1 MNNKKKKSKILG
13 LFTTLAL
20 AFAGLCVG
28 TAITQPEVK
37 TASALTYTTPKYLTY
52 GTTNDGDSTTNGCPS
67 NFKIYTYSTS
77 NDGSSTTRGQ
87 DILSNWSRYNFYIDA
102 VDIEHV
108 SFKLY
113 RNDYLYA
120 SKSLSG
126 ESDMLLYGEVLP
138 SGSYELQ
145 YVGKKVGFLW
155 ITTTYTYTYRFIVDV
170 DAPSYTLKAGG
181 STISSGS
188 YTNKQVV
195 YSATDNRSV
204 YRIRYLRPNYS
215 SYSNTYSE
223 SYTVPVTATNGWY
236 YVYAEDSIGNST
248 STVSFYLDTVA
259 SVGKVTNAS
268 GTTIANG
275 GYANSAI
282 KYTAT
287 DSGSGVSGYQ
297 YKKPGATSW
306 SSYTSGTAVTG
317 TGWHTWRSYDRA
329 GNYSEEYKVY
339 YDAVS
344 PTGTLYGGT
353 SVKSSGSYTNAD
365 YVKYVASDSESG
377 ISACYVKMPNTSY
390 FTSYPS
396 GSQLT
401 AEGTYQFYC
410 IDKSQNQSSTVTI
423 TLDKTKPTGTLYAGT
438 SVVASGS
445 STNAAYIKFV
455 PYDAIGVKSIY
466 VKKPGASTY
475 VSYTSGTQF
484 TTEGTYS
491 FYCQDSVNTSD
502 TYTITL
508 DRQMPSAQ
516 LYVDGN
522 PIDNNSYTNGAHIK
536 FECEETCYVMLPDTD
551 AFVAYSSGAEFYKPG
566 KYVFYGV
573 SEAGNNTGLYTLI
586 IDRTIKSLTFTNV
599 QDGYTMGDVELV
611 WEDGDPNVYA
621 PVTSI
626 TINGKPFT
634 FGETLHTVDGGS
646 YEVVC
651 TDAAGNVW
659 TDSFVS
665 KKDNIV
671 TETVSKQ
678 YYEAFDVNGDNYAFS
693 TYEKA
698 FAFACAYERSFVQMG
713 EWNGETWDTGFAMDS
728 KDSANA
734 VNGAYYVYKK
744 DGNAD
749 ENVAYFTE
757 ERLNEVIKQYAKEHV
772 KAYYYWQKTPANKV
786 EGESLDN
793 YVGENKIV
801 ASSITLGE
809 NIKHLLNG
817 EEFDGNVIETAGF
830 HTLTIMDDWGNSYD
844 YEIVIVREIPMIQ
857 YTVGANTPNVAA
869 FDRTYLF
876 KDQVS
881 VSIVDEYDELA
892 MFTVFDENGEV
903 IGHFNLEDTY
913 TIEESGTYTVKAVNH
928 FGETEVFTMIISR
941 DAPKVDITEN
951 TEGKKLEITVTKSE
965 DKESSIQTLEIYKSL
980 DGGVTWELL
989 ERDDYGQLITM
1000 ERLEYA
1006 FRTTGQYKVILTDE
1020 FRTGIDAVT
1029 VQANY
1034 EQKLPEGELIGVAN
1048 GGVTNGAVSFEW
1060 TDEATVVLTKDGE
1073 AITYFSG
1080 HKLTADG
1087 KYTLTF
1093 ENFDGYK
1100 ATYTFTIDT
1109 VAPEITTEGAN
1120 HREAVNEDVKVFYT
1134 EENLTAE
1141 LYKDGKMLGYYVS
1154 GNPISAD
1161 GQYRVRVYDVAGN
1174 EVSVEFTIDKTVS
1187 YDINVYDKGLSNSV
1201 VATSHEILTTQLTK
1215 NGEKVDYALGSAI
1228 TAIGDYTLV
1237 LTDALGNNEVI
1248 TFRIINPLVQE
1259 FTHNFDDIEGFGGV
1273 LVNGADKRLNY
1284 GTLELFDDGNYEVGV
1299 IVGGKTYNFAVTVDN
1314 TAPVL
1319 TLNGVENGGGT
1330 KESVTLSDLSEKA
1343 TMKVYL
1349 NDTEIKYELGAEL
1362 TELGKYRVVLTDE
1375 AGNETTY
1382 EFEILYKMNGGAIAL
1397 IIIGILA
1404 ICGIVLAIIL
1414 GKRATYKKQAET
1426 DLDEDDEEDFED
1438 EQGDENGTETGASEE
1453 GETP

>member
-1 MNNKKKKSKILG
+1 MNKKKKKSKILG
-13 LFTTLAL
+13 LFACLAL
-20 AFAGLCVG
+20 SVVGLGVSS
-28 TAITQPEVK
+28 TITQPEVK
-37 TASALTYTTPKYLTY
+37 TASALTYSTPKYLTV
-52 GTTNDGDSTTNGCPS
+52 GTTNDGSSNSNGCPD
-67 NFKIYTYSTS
+67 NFKIYMYSSS
-77 NDGSSTTRGQ
+77 NDGTSTTRGQ
-87 DILSNWSRYNFYIDA
+87 DIYSNWAYYNFYIDA
-102 VDIEHV
+102 IDIEHV

-113 RNDYLYA
+113 KNDYLYVN
-120 SKSLSG
+120 KSLSG
-126 ESDMLLYGEVLP
+126 ESDMLLHGEALP
-138 SGSYELQ
+138 SGKYEFQ

-155 ITTTYTYTYRFIVDV
+155 ITTTYTYTYRFYVDV
-170 DAPSYTLKAGG
+170 DEPSYTLKAGG
-181 STISSGS
+181 YTINSGS

-195 YSATDNRSV
+195 YTASDPRSITI
-204 YRIRYLRPNYS
+204 YYKRPNYS
-215 SYSNTYSE
+215 SYSTLYDST
-223 SYTVPVTATNGWY
+223 YTVSATATNGWY
-236 YVYAEDSIGNST
+236 YVYSKDSMNNYT
-248 STVSFYLDTVA
+248 DTVSFYLDTILPT
-259 SVGKVTNAS
+259 GTVTNAS
-268 GTTIANG
+268 GATIANG

-282 KYTAT
+282 KYTAS

-329 GNYSEEYKVY
+329 GNYSEEYTVY
-339 YDAVS
+339 YDAVT

-353 SVKSSGSYTNAD
+353 SEKSSGSYTNAE

-377 ISACYVKMPNTSY
+377 IFACYVKMPNTSY

-401 AEGTYQFYC
+401 AEGKYEFYC
-410 IDKSQNQSSTVTI
+410 QDLSQNKSATVTI

-438 SVVASGS
+438 SVVQSGV

-455 PYDAIGVKSIY
+455 PYDAIGVTATY

-484 TTEGTYS
+484 TEEGTYS
-491 FYCQDSVNTSD
+491 FYCQDNVNTSEI
-502 TYTITL
+502 YTITL
-508 DRQMPSAQ
+508 DRQVPRAQ
-516 LYVDGN
+516 LFVDGE
-522 PIDNNSYTNGAHIK
+522 PIDNNSYTNGEHIK
-536 FECEETCYVMLPDTD
+536 FECEETCYVMLPDTGE
-551 AFVAYSSGAEFYKPG
+551 FVPYSSGTEFYKPG

-573 SEAGNNTGLYTLI
+573 SVANNHTGLYTLV
-586 IDRTIKSLTFTNV
+586 IDRTIKPLTFANV
-599 QDGYTMGDVELV
+599 QEGYTLGDVELV

-626 TINGKPFT
+626 TINGKLFM
-634 FGETLHTVDGGS
+634 FGEIIHTVDGGL

-659 TDSFVS
+659 ADSFVS
-665 KKDNIV
+665 KKDNII

-678 YYEAFDVNGDNYAFS
+678 YYEAFDVDGNYYAFS
-693 TYEKA
+693 TYEEA
-698 FAFACAYERSFVQMG
+698 FEFACTYERSFVQTG
-713 EWNGETWDTGFAMDS
+713 EWNGETWDTGFAMDG

-734 VNGAYYVYKK
+734 VNGIYFVYKK
-744 DGNAD
+744 DGNAL

-757 ERLNEVIKQYAKEHV
+757 ERLNEVIAQYAKEHV
-772 KAYYYWQKTPANKV
+772 KAYYFWQKVPANKV

-793 YVGENKIV
+793 YAGGNKIV
-801 ASSITLGE
+801 ANSIILGE
-809 NIKHLLNG
+809 NIKCLLNG
-817 EEFDGNVIETAGF
+817 EEFVGNVIEIAGF
-830 HTLTIMDDWGNSYD
+830 HTLTIMDEWGNSYD
-844 YEIVIVREIPMIQ
+844 YEIVLVRELPMIQ
-857 YTVGANTPNVAA
+857 YALGTNNPNVAA

-881 VSIVDEYDELA
+881 VSIVDNYDELA
-892 MFTVFDENGEV
+892 MFTVFDEHGEV
-903 IGHFNLEDTY
+903 VGNFNIDE
-913 TIEESGTYTVKAVNH
+913 ICMIAESGTYTVKAVNH
-928 FGETEVFTMIISR
+928 FGETEIFTMIISR
-941 DAPKVDITEN
+941 DAPKVEITEN
-951 TEGKKLEITVTKSE
+951 TEGKKLEITITKSV
-965 DKESSIQTLEIYKSL
+965 DKESNIQTLEIYKSL
-980 DGGVTWELL
+980 DGGNTWELL
-989 ERDDYGQLITM
+989 ERDDYGHLITT
-1000 ERLEYA
+1000 ERLNYA
-1006 FRTTGQYKVILTDE
+1006 FRTTAHYKVILTDE

-1029 VQANY
+1029 MQASY
-1034 EQKLPEGELIGVAN
+1034 EQKLPEGELIGVKN
-1048 GGVTNGAVSFEW
+1048 GGFTNGSVSFVW
-1060 TDEATVVLTKDGE
+1060 TDEASVTLEKDGE
-1073 AITYFSG
+1073 LIPYNSG

-1087 KYTLTF
+1087 NYVLSF

-1109 VAPEITTEGAN
+1109 LAPDIVTEGAN

-1201 VATSHEILTTQLTK
+1201 VVTSHEILTTALTK
-1215 NGEKVDYALGSAI
+1215 NGGKMDYALGSAI

-1237 LTDALGNNEVI
+1237 LTDALGNTEVI

-1259 FTHNFDDIEGFGGV
+1259 FTHNFDDVEGFGGV
-1273 LVNGADKRLNY
+1273 LVNGTDKRLNY

-1299 IVGGKTYNFAVTVDN
+1299 IVGGKTYNFTVTVDN
-1314 TAPVL
+1314 TSPVL
-1319 TLNGVENGGGT
+1319 MLNGVENGGGT

-1397 IIIGILA
+1397 IIIGGLA

-1414 GKRATYKKQAET
+1414 GKRATYKRQTET
-1426 DLDEDDEEDFED
+1426 DLDEDDEDFEEGNTD
-1438 EQGDENGTETGASEE
+1438 ESEVETSASEE

>member
-1 MNNKKKKSKILG
+1 MKHKKKKSKILG
-13 LFTTLAL
+13 LFATLAL
-20 AFAGLCVG
+20 AFVGLGVG
-28 TAITQPEVK
+28 AATTQPEVK
-37 TASALTYTTPKYLTY
+37 TAAALTYTTAKCLTY
-52 GTTNDGDSTTNGCPS
+52 GSTNNGSSTSDGCPS
-67 NFKIYTYSTS
+67 NFKIYMYGASTS
-77 NDGSSTTRGQ
+77 GEGTIYQ
-87 DILSNWSRYNFYIDA
+87 DHLSNWSYYYIYVDA
-102 VDIEHV
+102 INV
-108 SFKLY
+108 SDHRSFRLLRNGYEYAAPSVSGKSDRVLY
-113 RNDYLYA
+113 EG
-120 SKSLSG
+120 SLPDG
-126 ESDMLLYGEVLP
+126 E
-138 SGSYELQ
+138 YELE
-145 YVGKKVGFLW
+145 YTCRYAKNIFYDY
-155 ITTTYTYTYRFIVDV
+155 TYYTYTYRFEVDKT
-170 DAPSYTLKAGG
+170 APTNSLKAGG
-181 STISSGS
+181 SSISSGIYTNKKITFTGNDKNFYYIRYKRPTSSSYSYYYGSTYSVPETTGNNGWWYFYGTDELIQSSSTVSVYYDTVVPVGTVKTSDGTTLASGS
-188 YTNKQVV
+188 YTNQSIK
-195 YSATDNRSV
+195 YSATD
-204 YRIRYLRPNYS
+204 
-215 SYSNTYSE
+215 T
-223 SYTVPVTATNGWY
+223 
-236 YVYAEDSIGNST
+236 
-248 STVSFYLDTVA
+248 
-259 SVGKVTNAS
+259 
-268 GTTIANG
+268 G
-275 GYANSAI
+275 GIYQL
-282 KYTAT
+282 
-287 DSGSGVSGYQ
+287 Q

-306 SSYTSGTAVTG
+306 ATYTANTLVSG
-317 TGWHTWRSYDRA
+317 TGWHTWRAVDKADNISA
-329 GNYSEEYKVY
+329 ETTIY
-339 YDAVS
+339 YDS
-344 PTGTLYGGT
+344 GLPTGTLYGGT
-353 SVKSSGSYTNAD
+353 SVKSSGSYVNAD
-365 YVKYVASDSESG
+365 YVKYVASDSASG
-377 ISACYVKMPNTSY
+377 ISACYVKMPNTTY
-390 FTSYPS
+390 FTSYTN

-401 AEGTYQFYC
+401 AEGKYEFYC
-410 IDKSQNQSSTVTI
+410 QDKSLNKSSTVTI
-423 TLDKTKPTGTLYAGT
+423 TLDKTKPTGTLYAGS
-438 SVVASGS
+438 SVVQSGV

-455 PYDAIGVKSIY
+455 PYDAIGVTATY
-466 VKKPGASTY
+466 VKKPGASNY

-491 FYCQDSVNTSD
+491 FYCQDSVNTSEV
-502 TYTITL
+502 YTITL
-508 DRQMPSAQ
+508 DRQIPSAQ
-516 LYVDGN
+516 LYVDEQ
-522 PIDNNSYTNGAHIK
+522 PIDNNSYTNGDHIK
-536 FECEETCYVMLPDTD
+536 FVCEETCYVMLPDTD
-551 AFVAYSSGAEFYKPG
+551 EFVAYASGAEFYKPG

-573 SEAGNNTGLYTLI
+573 STANNNTGLYTLV
-586 IDRTIKSLTFTNV
+586 IDRTIKPLTFTNV
-599 QDGYTMGDVELV
+599 QDGYTLGDVELV

-621 PVTSI
+621 PVASI

-634 FGETLHTVDGGS
+634 FGETLHTVDGGF
-646 YEVVC
+646 YDVVC

-678 YYEAFDVNGDNYAFS
+678 YYEAFDADGNYYAFS

-698 FAFACAYERSFVQMG
+698 FEFACAYERSFVQTG
-713 EWNGETWDTGFAMDS
+713 AWNSEAWDTGYAMDG

-734 VNGAYYVYKK
+734 VNGTYFVYKK
-744 DGNAD
+744 DGNAS

-757 ERLNEVIKQYAKEHV
+757 ERLSEVIAQYAKEHV
-772 KAYYYWQKTPANKV
+772 KAYYYWQKTPAGKV

-793 YVGENKIV
+793 YAGQNKIV

-844 YEIVIVREIPMIQ
+844 YEIVIVREVPMIQ

-941 DAPKVDITEN
+941 DAPKVAITEN

-980 DGGVTWELL
+980 DGGATWELL
-989 ERDDYGQLITM
+989 ERDDYGQLITT

-1048 GGVTNGAVSFEW
+1048 GGYTNGAVSFVW
-1060 TDEATVVLTKDGE
+1060 TDEANVVLEKDGE
-1073 AITYFSG
+1073 AITYLSG
-1080 HKLTADG
+1080 QKLTADG

-1100 ATYTFTIDT
+1100 ETYTFTIDT
-1109 VAPEITTEGAN
+1109 LAPEIKTEGAN

-1134 EENLTAE
+1134 EENLIAE
-1141 LYKDGKMLGYYVS
+1141 LYKDGKMLGNYVS

-1174 EVSVEFTIDKTVS
+1174 EVSVEFTIDKTVD
-1187 YDINVYDKGLSNSV
+1187 YEINVYEKGLSNSV
-1201 VATSHEILTTQLTK
+1201 VVTSHETITTELMK
-1215 NGEKVDYALGSAI
+1215 DGKKVDYALGSAV
-1228 TAIGDYTLV
+1228 TEVGDYTLV
-1237 LTDALGNNEVI
+1237 LTDALGNKDVI
-1248 TFRIINPLVQE
+1248 TFRIIEPLVQA

-1273 LVNGADKRLNY
+1273 LVNGEDKRLNY
-1284 GTLELFDDGNYEVGV
+1284 GTLELFADGKYEVGV
-1299 IVGGKTYNFAVTVDN
+1299 IVGGKTYNFVVTVDN

-1319 TLNGVENGGGT
+1319 TLNGVENGGET

-1349 NDTEIKYELGAEL
+1349 NDTEIKYELGQEL

-1375 AGNETTY
+1375 AGNEATY
-1382 EFEILYKMNGGAIAL
+1382 EFEILYKMNGGTIAL
-1397 IIIGILA
+1397 IVIGVAVILGII
-1404 ICGIVLAIIL
+1404 LAIIL
-1414 GKRATYKKQAET
+1414 GKKATYKKQTVADESE
-1426 DLDEDDEEDFED
+1426 DDEDDYDD
-1438 EQGDENGTETGASEE
+1438 EPDAETGEDEE

>member
-1 MNNKKKKSKILG
+1 MNNKKRKSKILG
-13 LFTTLAL
+13 LFACLAL
-20 AFAGLCVG
+20 SCVGLGVG
-28 TAITQPEVK
+28 TAIAQPEVK
-37 TASALTYTTPKYLTY
+37 TASALTYTTAKCLTY
-52 GTTNDGDSTTNGCPS
+52 GSTNNGSSTSDGCPS
-67 NFKIYTYSTS
+67 NFKIYMYGASTS
-77 NDGSSTTRGQ
+77 GEGTIYQ
-87 DILSNWSRYNFYIDA
+87 DHLSNWSYYYIYIDA
-102 VDIEHV
+102 IKV
-108 SFKLY
+108 SDHRSFRLL
-113 RNDYLYA
+113 RNGYEYA
-120 SKSLSG
+120 TTS
-126 ESDMLLYGEVLP
+126 V
-138 SGSYELQ
+138 SGSSDRVLYEGSLPDGEYELE
-145 YVGKKVGFLW
+145 YTCRYAKNIFYDY
-155 ITTTYTYTYRFIVDV
+155 TYYTYTYRFEVDKTS
-170 DAPSYTLKAGG
+170 PTNSLKAGG
-181 STISSGS
+181 SSISSGT
-188 YTNKQVV
+188 YTNKKITFTGNDKNFYYIRYKRPTSSSYSYYYGSTYSVPETTGNNGWWYFYGCDDLIQSSSTVSV
-195 YSATDNRSV
+195 YYDTVIPVGTVKTSGGTTLASGAYTNQSIKYSATD
-204 YRIRYLRPNYS
+204 
-215 SYSNTYSE
+215 T
-223 SYTVPVTATNGWY
+223 
-236 YVYAEDSIGNST
+236 
-248 STVSFYLDTVA
+248 
-259 SVGKVTNAS
+259 
-268 GTTIANG
+268 G
-275 GYANSAI
+275 GIYQL
-282 KYTAT
+282 
-287 DSGSGVSGYQ
+287 Q

-306 SSYTSGTAVTG
+306 ATYTANTLVSG
-317 TGWHTWRSYDRA
+317 TGWHTFRAVDKA
-329 GNYSEEYKVY
+329 GNISAETTVY
-339 YDAVS
+339 YDAIS

-353 SVKSSGSYTNAD
+353 SVKSSGSYTNAE
-365 YVKYVASDSESG
+365 YVKYVASDSASG
-377 ISACYVKMPNTSY
+377 ISACYVKMPNSSY
-390 FTSYPS
+390 FTSYTS

-410 IDKSQNQSSTVTI
+410 LDKSQNQSSTVSI

-445 STNAAYIKFV
+445 STNAAYIKFI

-508 DRQMPSAQ
+508 DRQIPSAQ
-516 LYVDGN
+516 LYVDEQ
-522 PIDNNSYTNGAHIK
+522 PVDNNSYTNGGHIK

-551 AFVAYSSGAEFYKPG
+551 IFVAYSSGAEFYKPG

-573 SEAGNNTGLYTLI
+573 SVAGNNTGLYTLI
-586 IDRTIKSLTFTNV
+586 IDRTIKPLTFTNV
-599 QDGYTMGDVELV
+599 QDGYTLGDVELV

-621 PVTSI
+621 PVASI
-626 TINGKPFT
+626 TINGKPFA
-634 FGETLHTVDGGS
+634 FGDTLHTVDSGS
-646 YEVVC
+646 YEIVC

-678 YYEAFDVNGDNYAFS
+678 YYEAFDVNGDYYAFS

-698 FAFACAYERSFVQMG
+698 FEFACAYERSFIQTG
-713 EWNGETWDTGFAMDS
+713 EWNGETWDTGFAMDG

-734 VNGAYYVYKK
+734 VNGTYFVYKK

-757 ERLNEVIKQYAKEHV
+757 ERLNEVIAQYAKEHV
-772 KAYYYWQKTPANKV
+772 KAYYYWQKSPANKV

-844 YEIVIVREIPMIQ
+844 YEIVIVRELPIIQ
-857 YTVGANTPNVAA
+857 YAVGANTPNVAA

-881 VSIVDEYDELA
+881 ISLVDEYDELA
-892 MFTVFDENGEV
+892 MFTVFDKNGEV
-903 IGHFNLEDTY
+903 IGYFNVDDIC

-941 DAPKVDITEN
+941 DAPKIAIEEN
-951 TEGKKLEITVTKSE
+951 TEGKKLEITVTKSV
-965 DKESSIQTLEIYKSL
+965 DKESSLQTLEIFKSV
-980 DGGVTWELL
+980 DNGETWELL
-989 ERDDYGQLITM
+989 ERDDYGRLITT

-1006 FRTTGQYKVILTDE
+1006 FRTTAMYKIVVTDE

-1029 VQANY
+1029 AQASY
-1034 EQKLPEGELIGVAN
+1034 EQKLPEGELIGVEN
-1048 GGVTNGAVSFEW
+1048 GGFTNGAVSFEW

-1073 AITYFSG
+1073 AITYISG
-1080 HKLTADG
+1080 HKLTVDG
-1087 KYTLTF
+1087 NYVLTF

-1109 VAPEITTEGAN
+1109 EAPEVTMEGAS

-1161 GQYRVRVYDVAGN
+1161 GQYRVRIYDVAGN
-1174 EVSVEFTIDKTVS
+1174 EVSVEFSIDKTVE

-1201 VATSHEILTTQLTK
+1201 VATSHEILTTELTK
-1215 NGEKVDYALGSAI
+1215 DGEKVDYALGSAI

-1284 GTLELFDDGNYEVGV
+1284 GTLELFEDGNYEVGV

-1314 TAPVL
+1314 TAPTL

-1375 AGNETTY
+1375 AGNVAEY

-1397 IIIGILA
+1397 IIIGVLAILGIILA
-1404 ICGIVLAIIL
+1404 IFL
-1414 GKRATYKKQAET
+1414 GKRATYKKKVAQET
-1426 DLDEDDEEDFED
+1426 DEDDDDDFED
-1438 EQGDENGTETGASEE
+1438 ENSDDNGTETDTSEE

>member
-1 MNNKKKKSKILG
+1 
-13 LFTTLAL
+13 LA
-20 AFAGLCVG
+20 
-28 TAITQPEVK
+28 
-37 TASALTYTTPKYLTY
+37 
-52 GTTNDGDSTTNGCPS
+52 
-67 NFKIYTYSTS
+67 
-77 NDGSSTTRGQ
+77 
-87 DILSNWSRYNFYIDA
+87 
-102 VDIEHV
+102 
-108 SFKLY
+108 
-113 RNDYLYA
+113 
-120 SKSLSG
+120 SG
-126 ESDMLLYGEVLP
+126 
-138 SGSYELQ
+138 
-145 YVGKKVGFLW
+145 
-155 ITTTYTYTYRFIVDV
+155 
-170 DAPSYTLKAGG
+170 A
-181 STISSGS
+181 
-188 YTNKQVV
+188 YTNQFIK
-195 YSATDNRSV
+195 YSATD
-204 YRIRYLRPNYS
+204 
-215 SYSNTYSE
+215 T
-223 SYTVPVTATNGWY
+223 
-236 YVYAEDSIGNST
+236 
-248 STVSFYLDTVA
+248 
-259 SVGKVTNAS
+259 
-268 GTTIANG
+268 G
-275 GYANSAI
+275 GIYQL
-282 KYTAT
+282 
-287 DSGSGVSGYQ
+287 Q

-306 SSYTSGTAVTG
+306 ATYTANTLVSG
-317 TGWHTWRSYDRA
+317 TGWHTFRAVDKA
-329 GNYSEEYKVY
+329 GNISAESTVY
-339 YDAVS
+339 YDAIS
-344 PTGTLYGGT
+344 PTGMLYGGT
-353 SVKSSGSYTNAD
+353 SVKSSGSYTNAE
-365 YVKYVASDSESG
+365 YVKYVASDSASG
-377 ISACYVKMPNTSY
+377 ISACYVKMPNSSY
-390 FTSYPS
+390 FTSYTS

-410 IDKSQNQSSTVTI
+410 VDKSQNQSSTVSI

-445 STNAAYIKFV
+445 STNAAYIKFI

-508 DRQMPSAQ
+508 DRQIPSAQ
-516 LYVDGN
+516 LYVDEQ
-522 PIDNNSYTNGAHIK
+522 PIDNNSYTNGGHIK

-551 AFVAYSSGAEFYKPG
+551 TFVAYSSGAEFYKPG

-586 IDRTIKSLTFTNV
+586 IDRTIKPLTFTNV
-599 QDGYTMGDVELV
+599 QDGYTWGDTEIV

-621 PVTSI
+621 PVASI

-634 FGETLHTVDGGS
+634 FGDTLHTVDGGS

-659 TDSFVS
+659 TSSFTS

-671 TETVSKQ
+671 TETVVKQ
-678 YYEAFDVNGDNYAFS
+678 YYEAFDTAGTYYAFS

-698 FAFACAYERSFVQMG
+698 FEFACAYERNFVQTG

-734 VNGAYYVYKK
+734 VNGTYYVYKK
-744 DGNAD
+744 EGNAD

-757 ERLNEVIKQYAKEHV
+757 ERLNEVIAQYAKEHV

-793 YVGENKIV
+793 YAGQNKIV

-809 NIKHLLNG
+809 NIKSLIDG
-817 EEFDGNVIETAGF
+817 EEFVGNVIETAGF

-844 YEIVIVREIPMIQ
+844 YEIVIVREVPVIQ
-857 YTVGANTPNVAA
+857 YAVGANNPNVAA

-881 VSIVDEYDELA
+881 ISIVDEYDELA
-892 MFTVFDENGEV
+892 MFTVFDEYDEV
-903 IGHFNLEDTY
+903 IGHFNVDDIC

-928 FGETEVFTMIISR
+928 FSETEVFTMIISR
-941 DAPKVDITEN
+941 DAPKVTITEN
-951 TEGKKLEITVTKSE
+951 TEGKKLEITITKSV
-965 DKESSIQTLEIYKSL
+965 DKESSLQTLEIFKSI
-980 DGGVTWELL
+980 DGGETWELL
-989 ERDDYGQLITM
+989 ERDDYGHLITT

-1006 FRTTGQYKVILTDE
+1006 FRTTAMYKVIVTDE
-1020 FRTGIDAVT
+1020 FRTGIDAIT
-1029 VQANY
+1029 AQTSY
-1034 EQKLPEGELIGVAN
+1034 EQKLPEGELIGVEN

-1073 AITYFSG
+1073 AITYISG
-1080 HKLTADG
+1080 HKLTVDG
-1087 KYTLTF
+1087 NYVLTF

-1109 VAPEITTEGAN
+1109 VAPEIKTEGAN

-1141 LYKDGKMLGYYVS
+1141 LYKDGKSLGEYTS

-1215 NGEKVDYALGSAI
+1215 DGEKVDYALGSAI
-1228 TAIGDYTLV
+1228 TEIGDYTLV

-1299 IVGGKTYNFAVTVDN
+1299 IVGGKTYNFAVTVDG
-1314 TAPVL
+1314 TAPAL
-1319 TLNGVENGGGT
+1319 TLNGVENGGET
-1330 KESVTLSDLSEKA
+1330 KENVTLSDLSEKA

-1349 NDTEIKYELGAEL
+1349 NDTEIEYTLGAEL

-1375 AGNETTY
+1375 AGNVAEY

-1397 IIIGILA
+1397 IIIGVLA
-1404 ICGIVLAIIL
+1404 ILGIILAIIL
-1414 GKRATYKKQAET
+1414 GKKATYKKQATQET
-1426 DLDEDDEEDFED
+1426 DEDDDDDFE
-1438 EQGDENGTETGASEE
+1438 EESSDENGTETGASEE